1 MKGPFGAQS
10 ALSASSDG
18 RARSGLF
25 DDATGAKC
33 YLLAAMYGKFLIFSG
48 ESHRQLAE
56 GICGKL
62 GLRLG
67 ESTTTKFSNEN
78 LMVQIEENVREA
90 DVFVVQTAAPPLH
103 QNIFEL
109 LIMIDALKSA
119 SAARVTAVIPYFP
132 YVRSDKKDRPR
143 ISITAKLMADL
154 ISAAGADR
162 VLTMDLHSAQVQGF
176 FGCQADQLQAINLM
190 CEHLRT
196 GDLSDAVLVA
206 SDAGEAKDVARYTSR
221 LDLPMAII
229 DKRRVADDENP
240 RAAHIIGEVK
250 GKRCILVDDEIA
262 SGGTL
267 LKATELL
274 LEHGALDVRGV
285 ATHAVFSGRALE
297 RIASSPIAE
306 VIVTDTIPLPPDVK
320 SDKIRVLSVDKLLAD
335 AIRSIHDGTSVSA
348 LFQ

>member
-1 MKGPFGAQS
+1 
-10 ALSASSDG
+10 
-18 RARSGLF
+18 
-25 DDATGAKC
+25 
-33 YLLAAMYGKFLIFSG
+33 MYGKLLIFSG
-48 ESHRQLAE
+48 ESHRGLAE
-56 GICGKL
+56 RICDKL
-62 GLRLG
+62 GQRLG

-78 LMVQIEENVREA
+78 LMVQIQENVRES

-154 ISAAGADR
+154 LSAAGADR
-162 VLTMDLHSAQVQGF
+162 VLTMDLHSAQIQGF
-176 FGCQADQLQAINLM
+176 FRCPTDQLQAINLM
-190 CEHLRT
+190 CEYLKQS
-196 GDLSDAVLVA
+196 DLSNAVLVA
-206 SDAGEAKDVARYTSR
+206 SDAGEVKDVARYTSR

-240 RAAHIIGEVK
+240 RAAHIIGEVR

-262 SGGTL
+262 SAGTL
-267 LKATELL
+267 LTATELL
-274 LEHGALDVRGV
+274 LAHGAVDVRGV
-285 ATHAVFSGRALE
+285 ATHAVLSGRAVE
-297 RIASSPIAE
+297 RIAASPIAE
-306 VIVTDTIPLPPDVK
+306 VIVTDTIPIPEMARIPKVK
-320 SDKIRVLSVDKLLAD
+320 VLSVDKLLAD

>member
-1 MKGPFGAQS
+1 
-10 ALSASSDG
+10 
-18 RARSGLF
+18 
-25 DDATGAKC
+25 
-33 YLLAAMYGKFLIFSG
+33 MYGKLLIFSG
-48 ESHRQLAE
+48 DSHRTLAE
-56 GICGKL
+56 QICDKL
-62 GLRLG
+62 GLGLG
-67 ESTTTKFSNEN
+67 ASSTVKFSNEN

-103 QNIFEL
+103 QHIFEL

-154 ISAAGADR
+154 LSAAGADR
-162 VLTMDLHSAQVQGF
+162 VLTMDLHSAQIQGF
-176 FGCQADQLQAINLM
+176 FRCPTDQLQAINIM
-190 CEHLRT
+190 CQYLKT
-196 GDLSDAVLVA
+196 LDLSNAVLVA
-206 SDAGEAKDVARYTSR
+206 SDAGEAKDVARYTAR

-267 LKATELL
+267 IKAAELL
-274 LEHGALDVRGV
+274 LEHGASDVLGV
-285 ATHAVFSGRALE
+285 ATHAVFSGRAVE
-297 RIASSPIAE
+297 RIAMSPISR
-306 VIVTDTIPLPPDVK
+306 VIVTDSIPISDHAK
-320 SDKIRVLSVDKLLAD
+320 IDKIEVLSVDQLLAD

>member
-1 MKGPFGAQS
+1 
-10 ALSASSDG
+10 
-18 RARSGLF
+18 
-25 DDATGAKC
+25 
-33 YLLAAMYGKFLIFSG
+33 MYGKFLIFSG
-48 ESHRQLAE
+48 QSHRGLAQR
-56 GICGKL
+56 ICEQL

-67 ESTTTKFSNEN
+67 ESTTTQFSNEN

-103 QNIFEL
+103 QHIFEL

-154 ISAAGADR
+154 VTAAGADR
-162 VLTMDLHSAQVQGF
+162 VLTMDLHAAQIQGF
-176 FGCQADQLQAINLM
+176 FRCPTDQLQAINLM
-190 CEHLRT
+190 TNYLRGT
-196 GDLSDAVLVA
+196 DLSNAVLVA

-229 DKRRVADDENP
+229 DKRRDADDENP
-240 RAAHIIGEVK
+240 RAANIIGDIQ

-262 SGGTL
+262 SAGTF

-274 LEHGALDVRGV
+274 LDRGALDVRGI
-285 ATHAVFSGRALE
+285 ATHAVLSGRAVE
-297 RIASSPIAE
+297 RIAASPIKE
-306 VIVTDTIPLPPDVK
+306 VIVTDTIPIPDHARI
-320 SDKIRVLSVDKLLAD
+320 DKIKVLGVDKILAD

-348 LFQ
+348 LFR